1 MDELSA
7 NNVSSM
13 STSIANSSSSNDIS
27 EDVLLHLEMPR
38 SFSEPLD
45 LQKSPNSVTTVTDKD
60 LQETDGK
67 RVPETGSL
75 RDLLKARNELL
86 ANRPAVRNA
95 SPGTTIEPINS
106 STSDQHSN
114 NYNPDS
120 KSDESTVPK
129 SGSEDVTKSA
139 DSSVVMRHS
148 RQSIPT
154 SIFAS
159 DPNRQS
165 ILPSRRKQFRF
176 IQPQKSVQESSDSS
190 FTAATKPDPP
200 AAAQLS
206 NYLDWV
212 TLCETLLNEWPPE
225 RNSTAQQERG
235 EVFSKAVE
243 SIETALKQNPRIALL
258 SESFS
263 GVC

>member
-13 STSIANSSSSNDIS
+13 STSIANSSSSNDTS

-95 SPGTTIEPINS
+95 SP
-106 STSDQHSN
+106 
-114 NYNPDS
+114 
-120 KSDESTVPK
+120 DESTVPK

-258 SESFS
+258 SESVSVRPIYFYS
-263 GVC
+263 DVLIL